1 MKRKLS
7 LICAVAVGMAGW
19 SSFASFAAPATAV
32 AAAPAVV
39 MENVPSRDVKL
50 SFASIAPAPGSMIL
64 RGAHPDGS
72 VEFGMRSDEVVTKAL
87 LNLDYTPSPSLLPV
101 QSQLKVYL
109 NDELMGVLPVTKEQL
124 GKKVSAQIPIDPLYI
139 TDFNRVRLVFV
150 GHYRDVCEN
159 PASSTLWLDV
169 GRDSNLDL
177 TYQALAVRNDLSH
190 FPVPF
195 YDPRDNRSLTLPMV
209 FASSPDAQQ
218 QQAAAIVAS
227 WFGSKAGWRGQAFP
241 VLFNKLPDRNAIVFA
256 TNDKRPDFLREHP
269 PVKAPTIE

>member
-32 AAAPAVV
+32 AAAPAPAATDPLAGGLTAPAPVIADSQPTATLAAPPAPAVV

-124 GKKVSAQIPIDPLYI
+124 GKKVSAQIPIDPVYH
-139 TDFNRVRLVFV
+139 RL
-150 GHYRDVCEN
+150 
-159 PASSTLWLDV
+159 
-169 GRDSNLDL
+169 
-177 TYQALAVRNDLSH
+177 
-190 FPVPF
+190 
-195 YDPRDNRSLTLPMV
+195 
-209 FASSPDAQQ
+209 
-218 QQAAAIVAS
+218 
-227 WFGSKAGWRGQAFP
+227 
-241 VLFNKLPDRNAIVFA
+241 
-256 TNDKRPDFLREHP
+256 
-269 PVKAPTIE
+269 

>member
-32 AAAPAVV
+32 AAAPAPAATDPLAGGLTAPAPVIADSQPTATLAAPPAPAVV
-39 MENVPSRDVKL
+39 MENVPTRDVKL
-50 SFASIAPAPGSMIL
+50 SFASIAPAPGSMVL

-124 GKKVSAQIPIDPLYI
+124 GKKSARRSLSILCISPTLTACVWCSSAII
-139 TDFNRVRLVFV
+139 AMCVRT
-150 GHYRDVCEN
+150 R
-159 PASSTLWLDV
+159 P
-169 GRDSNLDL
+169 
-177 TYQALAVRNDLSH
+177 AVR
-190 FPVPF
+190 
-195 YDPRDNRSLTLPMV
+195 Y
-209 FASSPDAQQ
+209 
-218 QQAAAIVAS
+218 
-227 WFGSKAGWRGQAFP
+227 GWTSG
-241 VLFNKLPDRNAIVFA
+241 VTV
-256 TNDKRPDFLREHP
+256 TW
-269 PVKAPTIE
+269 T